1 MRTLISADLQQ
12 FLNENGYNWTGYI
25 AENTSQATEEY
36 YRCSKWQNDLND
48 HYIILGKTY
57 DWDEEKGHVCVRDN
71 KHVRYIIQDDTTLKV
86 CNRLSDGRLSLE
98 KDLSD
103 KWVEYQAKT
112 IPGYTENILT
122 QCKSI
127 QANYSRKVQDRKNL
141 TKWRES
147 ASLLKRSSRHSISVL
162 TVHLAKLL
170 SLLRIWLSVMIHRLQ
185 RKSIS
190 KSSETKKSP

>member
-25 AENTSQATEEY
+25 AENTSQATEKY

-57 DWDEEKGHVCVRDN
+57 DWDEEEGYVCVRDN

-86 CNRLSDGRLSLE
+86 CNRLSGGRLSLE

-103 KWVEYQAKT
+103 KWVEYQVKT
-112 IPGYTENILT
+112 IPGYAENILT

-141 TKWRES
+141 LAQDIERLTKE
-147 ASLLKRSSRHSISVL
+147 AN
-162 TVHLAKLL
+162 
-170 SLLRIWLSVMIHRLQ
+170 
-185 RKSIS
+185 KSIEAMEQRVNRSKQVEQIIHQS
-190 KSSETKKSP
+190 KSDLQV